1 MNVDNAKE
9 IAILTEKKTADILE
23 HSSEAH
29 SLACLPLCR
38 FAALPLCRFADSPI
52 RRFTA
57 LPLYRFTALP
67 PYRLTALPPYRL
79 TTSQR
84 GNIRSSDIMSD
95 EGEENRND
103 ESLAEEENCD
113 KYGENGENTD
123 VSEHNKGKTK
133 KSYDKVVEEIKRE
146 NGNCHMSKISEPL
159 LKKRYYKYFLKMLDY
174 IYYAKISAGHII
186 KTNGKL
192 EEKKKKIL
200 KTQLIGIG
208 LNGVIKAIRKGIQGI
223 VILAIDVFPIDIISH
238 IPVFCEEHNVPYTFV
253 TTKNKLAH
261 LCKLKRAITC
271 LFIYKPN
278 DNFSHFEKLINQ
290 YNCKQKIKNYAKL
303 YDKLQAGLKKNHP
316 FFLPIG
322 ATHTAAAE

>member
-1 MNVDNAKE
+1 
-9 IAILTEKKTADILE
+9 
-23 HSSEAH
+23 
-29 SLACLPLCR
+29 
-38 FAALPLCRFADSPI
+38 
-52 RRFTA
+52 
-57 LPLYRFTALP
+57 
-67 PYRLTALPPYRL
+67 
-79 TTSQR
+79 
-84 GNIRSSDIMSD
+84 MSD
-95 EGEENRND
+95 EGEENRNHQ
-103 ESLAEEENCD
+103 SSAEEDNCNPH
-113 KYGENGENTD
+113 GENGENTD

-186 KTNGKL
+186 KTNEKL
-192 EEKKKKIL
+192 EETKKKIL

-322 ATHTAAAE
+322 APHTLQKRRVETALEAK